1 MPTTLAAFDCL
12 GLGIS
17 LGTLLILLSLETLS
31 PLRERVEAR
40 LPRLTRNLVFAII
53 GGLIVRTMVVTTV
66 LAAAALSH
74 EHGFGLLAVL
84 PLPAQA
90 ALPLGLLLLDASMY
104 GWHRLNHAVPFLWRF
119 HQVHHVDR
127 DLDTSTALRFHPG
140 ELVLS
145 VPFRALQALVLAPWP
160 ALALGHELATQV
172 ATAFHHANVRLPPRL
187 ERGVNLL
194 LVTPRMHQI
203 HHSIERHET
212 DSNWSV
218 IFSFWDRLARSYR
231 SGTAEQQLVI
241 GVPAY
246 SAPADVTLGKLLGM
260 PFAAQ
265 RSWSGDRAAARS
277 SEA

>member
-1 MPTTLAAFDCL
+1 MPTPLAAFDRF
-12 GLGIS
+12 GLGITV
-17 LGTLLILLSLETLS
+17 GTLLLLLALETWR
-31 PLRERVEAR
+31 PLRARVEAR
-40 LPRLTRNLVFAII
+40 LPRFTRNLVFAII
-53 GGLIVRTMVVTTV
+53 GGAIVRALVVTTV
-66 LAAAALSH
+66 LAMAALSH

-84 PLPAQA
+84 PLPVEA

-104 GWHRLNHAVPFLWRF
+104 GWHRLNHAVAFLWRF

-140 ELVLS
+140 ELLLS
-145 VPFRALQALVLAPWP
+145 VPFRALQALLLAPWP

-172 ATAFHHANVRLPPRL
+172 ATAFHHANLRLPERL
-187 ERGVNLL
+187 ERGLNLV

-203 HHSIERHET
+203 HHSIVQHET
-212 DSNWSV
+212 NSNWSV

-231 SGTAEQQLVI
+231 AGSAEQPLVI

-246 SAPADVTLGKLLGM
+246 SAPADVALGKLLAM

-265 RSWSGDRAAARS
+265 RPWHGHASGA
-277 SEA
+277 